1 MKRIG
6 WLRVKGNFFHKSG
19 KFWTLRT
26 ANPTSNEREGG
37 WKAKEGD
44 LVYLMSLKNRRFI
57 WEEDRWYWNWNKGRV
72 LVGHADNTGAKSI
85 NKGQK
90 NFEPIFEH
98 GEPQFCALINS
109 AVLGQSVLRVSQIK
123 LQKPSTRPFQD

>member
-72 LVGHADNTGAKSI
+72 LVGHANNTGAKSI

-90 NFEPIFEH
+90 MFSLFLSMESLSSVL
-98 GEPQFCALINS
+98 QLI
-109 AVLGQSVLRVSQIK
+109 VLGHSGLRVS
-123 LQKPSTRPFQD
+123 